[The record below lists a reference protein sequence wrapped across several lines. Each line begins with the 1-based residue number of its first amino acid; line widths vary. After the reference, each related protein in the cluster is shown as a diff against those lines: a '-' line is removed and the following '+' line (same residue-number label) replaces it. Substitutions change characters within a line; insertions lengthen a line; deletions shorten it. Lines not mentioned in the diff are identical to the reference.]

1 MYTESENLFM
11 YADDHQM
18 YMYTIGDSIEKGAQ
32 MQELKEESEKVMW
45 WYSQS
50 QRISDHLHQPKVIN

>member
-1 MYTESENLFM
+1 M